1 MTESLRKIERD
12 VVKKVFLT
20 NTKYWETIQH
30 ESAEGSEFTQVL
42 FRTIKKVVDVYEAKT
57 IE

>member
-1 MTESLRKIERD
+1 MTESLRKVERD

-20 NTKYWETIQH
+20 NTKYWENIQH
-30 ESAEGSEFTQVL
+30 ESAEGSEFSQVL
-42 FRTIKKVVDVYEAKT
+42 LRTIKKVADAYEAKT